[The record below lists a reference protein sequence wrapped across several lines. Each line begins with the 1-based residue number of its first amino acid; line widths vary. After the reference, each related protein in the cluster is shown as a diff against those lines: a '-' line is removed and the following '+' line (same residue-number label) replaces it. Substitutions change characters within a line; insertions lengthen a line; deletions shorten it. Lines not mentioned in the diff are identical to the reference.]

1 MSCSIVDVKAYFLGE
16 VDKRDQAQVASH
28 LGACAECREEL
39 ERLSVMRAA
48 LQALPE
54 EEVPRRIAFVS
65 DKVFEPRWWQT
76 IWRSGP
82 AMGFASAALLA
93 GAILVHGFTQPPVTI
108 ITEKQI
114 AASGSTAPPYIS
126 GSTAVPYI
134 DTAQINRRI
143 AEEVAKRVDVVIA
156 QERQQSAQMI
166 EASEKR
172 YEQRRQKDLTEFQQV
187 MRYQSQQMNHWM
199 VASNEQVASRGPQ

>member
-16 VDKRDQAQVASH
+16 LAKRERAQVESH

-39 ERLSVMRAA
+39 ERLGVMRTA
-48 LQALPE
+48 LQTLPD

-93 GAILVHGFTQPPVTI
+93 GAILVHGFTRPPVRI
-108 ITEKQI
+108 VHIGE
-114 AASGSTAPPYIS
+114 S
-126 GSTAVPYI
+126 AVV
-134 DTAQINRRI
+134 DTTQINKHI
-143 AEEVAKRVDVVIA
+143 DEEVAKRVSVVVEQQKQQTA
-156 QERQQSAQMI
+156 QLLQ
-166 EASEKR
+166 ASEKR
-172 YEQRRQKDLTEFQQV
+172 YEQRRQTDLETVNQIV
-187 MRYQSQQMNHWM
+187 RHYDQQMKSFM
-199 VASNEQVASRGPQ
+199 AMASYEQSAPRGAQ

>member
-16 VDKRDQAQVASH
+16 LAKRERAQVENH

-39 ERLSVMRAA
+39 ERLGVMRTA
-48 LQALPE
+48 LQTLPD

-93 GAILVHGFTQPPVTI
+93 AAILVHGFTRPPVI
-108 ITEKQI
+108 V
-114 AASGSTAPPYIS
+114 AAAPTVTAS
-126 GSTAVPYI
+126 V
-134 DTAQINRRI
+134 DTAKIDKRI
-143 AEEVAKRVDVVIA
+143 DEEVAKRVDAALA
-156 QERQQSAQMI
+156 QQKQRTEQMLQ
-166 EASEKR
+166 ASEKH
-172 YEQRRQKDLTEFQQV
+172 YEQRRQKDLVEFQQV
-187 MRYQSQQMNHWM
+187 MRYQDQRFNHLM
-199 VASNEQVASRGPQ
+199 VASNDLAASRGAQ

>member
-1 MSCSIVDVKAYFLGE
+1 MLERTVRIDVPIKMSCSTVDIKAYFLGE
-16 VDKRDQAQVASH
+16 MEARDKVQVESH

-39 ERLSVMRAA
+39 DRLGVMRTA

-93 GAILVHGFTQPPVTI
+93 AAILVHGFTRPPVIVAAAPTV
-108 ITEKQI
+108 
-114 AASGSTAPPYIS
+114 AAS
-126 GSTAVPYI
+126 V
-134 DTAQINRRI
+134 DTAQIDKRI
-143 AEEVAKRVDVVIA
+143 EQEVAKRVDAALA
-156 QERQQSAQMI
+156 QQKQRTEQMLQ
-166 EASEKR
+166 ASEKR
-172 YEQRRQKDLTEFQQV
+172 YEQRRQKDLVEFQQV
-187 MRYQSQQMNHWM
+187 MRYQNQQMNHWM
-199 VASNEQVASRGPQ
+199 VASNDIAGSRGAQ

>member
-114 AASGSTAPPYIS
+114 AASGSTAL
-126 GSTAVPYI
+126 PYI

>member
-16 VDKRDQAQVASH
+16 LAKRERAQVESH

-39 ERLSVMRAA
+39 ERLGVMRTA
-48 LQALPE
+48 LQTLPD

-93 GAILVHGFTQPPVTI
+93 GAILVHGFTRPPVTMV
-108 ITEKQI
+108 TEK
-114 AASGSTAPPYIS
+114 PVV
-126 GSTAVPYI
+126 AV
-134 DTAQINRRI
+134 DNAQIDRRI
-143 AEEVAKRVDVVIA
+143 QEEVAKRVNTVLA
-156 QERQQSAQMI
+156 QQKEMLQ
-166 EASEKR
+166 ASEKR
-172 YEQRRQKDLTEFQQV
+172 YAQQRQEDLVEFQQV
-187 MRYQSQQMNHWM
+187 MRYQNQQMSHWM
-199 VASNEQVASRGPQ
+199 VASNDQVVSRGAQ